1 MSTVSAF
8 TTRNYPRQSVDVNLF
23 AKSVNL
29 SFMLVF
35 KSDVIKDI
43 SSAKMSHS
51 FKAVEVLMKHTFVT
65 F

>member
-8 TTRNYPRQSVDVNLF
+8 TTRNYPRQSVDVNQF

-35 KSDVIKDI
+35 ESDVIIVAHGKPRMFHACVDLELFCL
-43 SSAKMSHS
+43 A
-51 FKAVEVLMKHTFVT
+51 
-65 F
+65 